1 MSASTYINIEI
12 TYQSDKDKFYID
24 YIYNDNRYDTVAL
37 YGRYSVIEY
46 LVEYLNMTYDD
57 ANELIDD
64 VINNS

>member
-24 YIYNDNRYDTVAL
+24 YIYNDKKYDTDAL

-57 ANELIDD
+57 ANALIDD

>member
-24 YIYNDNRYDTVAL
+24 YIYNNKRYDTATF
-37 YGRYSVIEY
+37 YDRYSVIEY

-57 ANELIDD
+57 VNALIDA

>member
-12 TYQSDKDKFYID
+12 TYQSYKDKFYID
-24 YIYNDNRYDTVAL
+24 YIYNDNRYDTSTF

-46 LVEYLNMTYDD
+46 IVEYLNMNYDD
-57 ANELIDD
+57 ANSLIDD